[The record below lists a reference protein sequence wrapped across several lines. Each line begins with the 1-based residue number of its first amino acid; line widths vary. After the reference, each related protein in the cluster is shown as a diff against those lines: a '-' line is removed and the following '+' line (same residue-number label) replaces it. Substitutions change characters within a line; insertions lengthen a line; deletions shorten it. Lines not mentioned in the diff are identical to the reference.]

1 MSKKIAANNIV
12 TKHVFWA
19 LGGGLIPIPLVDFA
33 AVTAIQ
39 MDMLSQ
45 LAKLYEVEYTEATG
59 KKLVVALT
67 GTTFAKLG
75 SSFIKIV
82 PGVGTLLGGLS
93 MSVLSGASTY
103 AVGQVA
109 IEHFESGGNLFNV
122 DLESAKKKYKDA
134 FEEGKE
140 VASNLKKEQEA
151 AEAGADGK
159 DETDDVFEALEKLGQ
174 LRDKGIITE
183 EEFQAQ
189 KKKLLNR
196 V

>member
-1 MSKKIAANNIV
+1 MSKRSEANSLVN
-12 TKHVFWA
+12 KHVLWA
-19 LGGGLIPIPLVDFA
+19 LGGGLIPIPIVDFA

-82 PGVGTLLGGLS
+82 PGIGTVLGGLS

-122 DLESAKKKYKDA
+122 DLESAKKMYKDA

-151 AEAGADGK
+151 AEASGDVDDQAK
-159 DETDDVFEALEKLGQ
+159 DVIDALERLGN
-174 LRDKGIITE
+174 LREKGIITE

-189 KKKLLNR
+189 KEKLLNQ

>member
-1 MSKKIAANNIV
+1 MSKRSEANHIV
-12 TKHVFWA
+12 NNHVLWA
-19 LGGGLIPIPLVDFA
+19 LGGGLIPIPIVDFA

-45 LAKLYEVEYTEATG
+45 LAKLYDVKYTEATG

-82 PGVGTLLGGLS
+82 PGIGTVLGGLS

-109 IEHFESGGNLFNV
+109 IEHFESGGNLFDV
-122 DLESAKKKYKDA
+122 DLETAKKMYKDA

-151 AEAGADGK
+151 AEVAGDVDEQTK
-159 DETDDVFEALEKLGQ
+159 DVIDALERLGN
-174 LRDKGIITE
+174 LREKGVITE

-189 KKKLLNR
+189 KGKLLNR

>member
-1 MSKKIAANNIV
+1 MSKRSEANSLIN
-12 TKHVFWA
+12 KHVLWA
-19 LGGGLIPIPLVDFA
+19 LGGGLIPIPIVDFA

-45 LAKLYEVEYTEATG
+45 LAKLYNVEYTEATG

-75 SSFIKIV
+75 SSFIKVI
-82 PGVGTLLGGLS
+82 PGIGTVLGGLS

-109 IEHFESGGNLFNV
+109 IEHFESGGTLFNV
-122 DLESAKKKYKDA
+122 DLESAKKMYKDA

-140 VASNLKKEQEA
+140 VASNIKKEQEA
-151 AEAGADGK
+151 AEADSDADEQTK
-159 DETDDVFEALEKLGQ
+159 DVIDALERLGS
-174 LRDKGIITE
+174 LREKGIITE

-189 KKKLLNR
+189 KEKLLNR